1 MSDQH
6 LVSPYN
12 VTPESHIKVTRVK
25 EMITNLRPLDCE
37 RGFQTKALVVALIS
51 GDNLKIK
58 IILVNALRNI

>member
-37 RGFQTKALVVALIS
+37 RDHTLY
-51 GDNLKIK
+51 
-58 IILVNALRNI
+58 